1 MGLVTEVVVVTVL
14 GGWSGGHAKM
24 MQNYQ
29 QHRVVGYEPPLE

>member
-14 GGWSGGHAKM
+14 GGWSGGHAK
-24 MQNYQ
+24 NYQ